1 VPATFGTSL
10 LFTIIIVSISLA
22 GLVICRRWLL
32 AAELKTQHDVADPL
46 SQVVGMM
53 FAVLLGFMVGDAMQR
68 FSTARSTTQQEA
80 ASLGDVFI
88 LAEGL
93 PAANRDRIRKLCVD
107 YAERVVKIEWPLLA
121 RKQTSPEA
129 RESYVLLA
137 KECATYNP
145 ITQGQSN
152 VQQSLLPAIV
162 SLGDCRRLRVEAL
175 NNSLA
180 PTLWL
185 VLLIGG
191 AATILFTYFFGA
203 GNFKI
208 QMLMVAIVSVVI
220 CLNIFLLVAYDDPF
234 TGDVMVYPTAF
245 ETDLAVFRE
254 QICATKNAQK
264 GPEATK

>member
-1 VPATFGTSL
+1 MPATFGTSL
-10 LFTIIIVSISLA
+10 LFTAVIVSASLG
-22 GLVICRRWLL
+22 GLLICRRWLL

-80 ASLGDVFI
+80 ASLGDVFL

-93 PAANRDRIRKLCVD
+93 PAANRDRIRKLCID
-107 YAERVVKIEWPLLA
+107 YAEKVVKIEWPLLA
-121 RKQTSPEA
+121 EKKTSREA

-137 KECATYNP
+137 NECSTYSP
-145 ITQGQSN
+145 VTQGQSN
-152 VQQSLLPAIV
+152 VQQTILPAVV

-185 VLLIGG
+185 VLVIGG
-191 AATILFTYFFGA
+191 VATILFTYFFGA
-203 GNFKI
+203 GNLKI
-208 QMLMVAIVSVVI
+208 QLLMVAIVTVVI
-220 CLNIFLLVAYDDPF
+220 CLNIFLLVTYDDPF
-234 TGDVMVYPTAF
+234 SGDVMVYPTAF

-254 QICATKNAQK
+254 QLCKTQ
-264 GPEATK
+264 GGH

>member
-1 VPATFGTSL
+1 MPATLGFSL
-10 LFTIIIVSISLA
+10 VFTVVIVALSLG
-22 GLVICRRWLL
+22 GLLICRRWLL

-80 ASLGDVFI
+80 AALGDVFV
-88 LAEGL
+88 LSAGL
-93 PAANRDRIRKLCVD
+93 PAENRERIRNLCVQ
-107 YAERVVKIEWPLLA
+107 YAEQVIKIEWPKLA
-121 RKQTSPEA
+121 NKETSAEA
-129 RESYVLLA
+129 RATYTRLA
-137 KECATYNP
+137 DECSTYNP
-145 ITQGQSN
+145 VTQGQSN
-152 VQQSLLPAIV
+152 VQQSILPAIV
-162 SLGDCRRLRVEAL
+162 NLGDCRRLRVEAL

-180 PTLWL
+180 PTLWV

-203 GNFKI
+203 GNLKI

-234 TGDVMVYPTAF
+234 AGDVMVYPTAF
-245 ETDLAVFRE
+245 ETDLFRFHE
-254 QICATKNAQK
+254 VLSHTQSGSK
-264 GPEATK
+264 